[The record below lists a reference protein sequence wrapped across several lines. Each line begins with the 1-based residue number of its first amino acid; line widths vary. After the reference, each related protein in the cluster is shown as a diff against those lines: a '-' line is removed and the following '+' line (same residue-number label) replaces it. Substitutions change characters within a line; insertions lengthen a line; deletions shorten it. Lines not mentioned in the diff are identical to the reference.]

1 MAHHSPSG
9 HGQAHS
15 VHDLERGN
23 HQEDGVEIGS
33 VLKAGLGLAV
43 ITVITYGIVFGIYQ
57 VLSSTTEA
65 VSTDRRYPLS
75 IGQENRLPP
84 EPRLQVN
91 PKQELK
97 DLRARELDT
106 LDHYGWVDKNAGVA
120 RIPIENAMK
129 LTLER
134 GLPARSAQAAVS
146 AAATA
151 APAAEATA
159 AAPAEA
165 ARPQEHR

>member
-23 HQEDGVEIGS
+23 HQEDGVELGPI
-33 VLKAGLGLAV
+33 LKSGLGLAV
-43 ITVITYGIVFGIYQ
+43 ITVITYGIVLVIYQ
-57 VLSSTTEA
+57 VLASTTDA
-65 VSTDRRYPLS
+65 NSTARRYPMS
-75 IGQENRLPP
+75 VGQENRLPP

-91 PKQELK
+91 PKQELI

-106 LDHYGWVDKNAGVA
+106 LDHYSWVDKNAGIA

-134 GLPARSAQAAVS
+134 GLPARSTQAAVS
-146 AAATA
+146 AAAA
-151 APAAEATA
+151 ATPAAEAPA
-159 AAPAEA
+159 ASPAEA